1 MRSGQESLGRHC
13 EEGDADTHVLPDP
26 ILKTQQNLLYFLVK
40 LRKNKLSGSGRELE
54 KTGQCAAQHLPEYG
68 KDLVEI
74 RTSSR
79 SKGQQHA
86 AAK

>member
-13 EEGDADTHVLPDP
+13 EEELTHMCFLIPS
-26 ILKTQQNLLYFLVK
+26 ILNTQQNLLNFLVK

-79 SKGQQHA
+79 SKGQQQA